1 MKSNNVFWKYYFD
14 DAMSNKFSR
23 DVGKFSK
30 TFLEQRLY
38 GIDSGNYNQICILY
52 IPNNVDDMTKRL
64 VLLHYHLHTYSIDS
78 SELALLRSLDE
89 CMPEYDKGCPDLKD
103 NLSILT
109 TVVDVLYMSLE
120 NLSSNYSYAKLK
132 QVMSSYS
139 KMVNYRYK
147 LKILYF
153 CRVLIF

>member
-1 MKSNNVFWKYYFD
+1 MYNN
-14 DAMSNKFSR
+14 
-23 DVGKFSK
+23 
-30 TFLEQRLY
+30 L
-38 GIDSGNYNQICILY
+38 LY
-52 IPNNVDDMTKRL
+52 IPNNVADMTRRL

-120 NLSSNYSYAKLK
+120 NLSSNYSYAKL
-132 QVMSSYS
+132 MSSYS
-139 KMVNYRYK
+139 KMVK
-147 LKILYF
+147 L
-153 CRVLIF
+153 